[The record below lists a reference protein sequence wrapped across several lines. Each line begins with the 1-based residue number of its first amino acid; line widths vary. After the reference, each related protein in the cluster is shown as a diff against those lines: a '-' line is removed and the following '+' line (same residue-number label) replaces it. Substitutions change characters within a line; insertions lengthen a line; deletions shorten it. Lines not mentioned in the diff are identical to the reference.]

1 MHISQVIKR
10 YIYSREKWTTH
21 SIRIFERLLEK
32 VGFWRGRTA
41 WGQRLDWCLK
51 KSLHKKI
58 DKEEAVKRI
67 AKVFCVCCW
76 VKWKCQQ
83 MDLLDDVCECAS
95 AFLDCYFHVVGI
107 ICRRWDRGNEDEV
120 NKRVGISWKE
130 KERRIYIFVTSS
142 FTVLY
147 TRFGV
152 YFSTTRHWMTLP
164 PTLGKKFPPFF

>member
-1 MHISQVIKR
+1 
-10 YIYSREKWTTH
+10 
-21 SIRIFERLLEK
+21 
-32 VGFWRGRTA
+32 
-41 WGQRLDWCLK
+41 
-51 KSLHKKI
+51 
-58 DKEEAVKRI
+58 
-67 AKVFCVCCW
+67 
-76 VKWKCQQ
+76 

-152 YFSTTRHWMTLP
+152 YFSIFSLVLFGFNTALDDAAPDTWEKI
-164 PTLGKKFPPFF
+164 PTFFLKIDPDFLAIKACTQLHKKK